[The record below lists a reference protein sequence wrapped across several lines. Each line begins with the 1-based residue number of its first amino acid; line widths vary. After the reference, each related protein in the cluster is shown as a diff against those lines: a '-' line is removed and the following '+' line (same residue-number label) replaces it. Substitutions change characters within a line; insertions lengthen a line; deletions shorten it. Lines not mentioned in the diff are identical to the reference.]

1 MELTKPHTSNS
12 KDCQS
17 TTIEIACA
25 ILKPDTVQ
33 DGRKDRI
40 VAHLKNFSSENG
52 LILMEEFFTP
62 PDISDKMR
70 RMHFDG
76 KSKLNETGEK
86 VISSFLR
93 RGISEEQMN
102 WTLKKYNL
110 DPKDKEG
117 IGKWITD
124 VEVNSYLGKESYML
138 IFSGPDAIS
147 KLFSIRGGSDP
158 MFAKEGTLRKM
169 FSNGM
174 SIVDMFDGP
183 SGRPIDNVL
192 HIPDTVEEVD
202 RHLVSYTGKGYQEH
216 LNMAKQYATLN
227 KLIR

>member
-1 MELTKPHTSNS
+1 
-12 KDCQS
+12 
-17 TTIEIACA
+17 
-25 ILKPDTVQ
+25 
-33 DGRKDRI
+33 
-40 VAHLKNFSSENG
+40 
-52 LILMEEFFTP
+52 
-62 PDISDKMR
+62 
-70 RMHFDG
+70 
-76 KSKLNETGEK
+76 
-86 VISSFLR
+86 
-93 RGISEEQMN
+93 MN
-102 WTLKKYNL
+102 CTLKKYNL

-174 SIVDMFDGP
+174 SIADMFDGP

-202 RHLVSYTGKGYQEH
+202 RHLVSYTGKGYQEY